1 MDNTTL
7 KKIILSNF
15 TMKKMTL
22 PMWYQE
28 KIMFNILWF
37 VPNYSCLS
45 SFKNSCFATFI
56 NINFQKHKM
65 QKLKCHHIYYNP
77 KHKEPDSHSFFL
89 WLKIAN

>member
-37 VPNYSCLS
+37 VSNYSCLIYRVL
-45 SFKNSCFATFI
+45 KNHVLQPSLT
-56 NINFQKHKM
+56 
-65 QKLKCHHIYYNP
+65 
-77 KHKEPDSHSFFL
+77 
-89 WLKIAN
+89 